1 MEGAEQGE
9 FVSCEIY
16 PSPPFGIVP
25 GVTPHV
31 TWPPELLVWWRE
43 RSTEAKAQVPL
54 DPDAAVP
61 EPVLAEV
68 TRSGAALPAT
78 CWTSVQA
85 GPDGFQLPRAHRV
98 MIRDLK
104 LVRAYVLAEQA
115 LAAAEKADPTAA
127 ADRQLRSMR
136 NQAKAALDEHRLDQS
151 SAD

>member
-1 MEGAEQGE
+1 
-9 FVSCEIY
+9 
-16 PSPPFGIVP
+16 
-25 GVTPHV
+25 
-31 TWPPELLVWWRE
+31 
-43 RSTEAKAQVPL
+43 
-54 DPDAAVP
+54 
-61 EPVLAEV
+61 
-68 TRSGAALPAT
+68 
-78 CWTSVQA
+78 
-85 GPDGFQLPRAHRV
+85 